1 MVSDVFARIQVH
13 IFATLIC
20 LVMLVETQNHKDSRQ
35 YSFRLFRAQLIA
47 CMLLLVSEAASWSTA
62 GSTKFFWNTVCFS
75 LHAFPG
81 YLFSL
86 YADYQLGAGEEQL
99 RRNPLPRLMPLLLA
113 EVLVVANL
121 FTPLLFSVDSNGV
134 YHRESWFLVD
144 TLLSYSYLGYSFTR
158 IVRNRREM
166 DRMLVRPLIL
176 FHIIPFVGG
185 AIQVCFYGSGF
196 TLPSFALALLVC
208 YVYIQQRQLGTDYL
222 TSACNRLQADKELRQ
237 RMQGS
242 TESPFAVLSLDIN
255 NFKNIN
261 DQFGHAVGDEALIE
275 TVRLLQRTLRRSDT
289 LARYGGD
296 EFLIITDTS
305 DPAGLQQMLDRI
317 HQAFDRFNQQMD
329 RPYQLSLSIGQA
341 IYDPASPSSQE
352 QLLAIADARMYQH
365 KQEKN
370 EKGR

>member
-35 YSFRLFRAQLIA
+35 YPFRLFRAQLIA

-62 GSTKFFWNTVCFS
+62 GSAKFFWNTVCFS

-99 RRNPLPRLMPLLLA
+99 RRNPLLRLVPLLLA

-121 FTPLLFSVDSNGV
+121 FTPLLFSVDSNGF
-134 YHRESWFLVD
+134 YRRESWFLLD
-144 TLLSYSYLGYSFTR
+144 TLLSYSYLGYSFVR
-158 IVRNRREM
+158 VLRNRREM
-166 DRMLVRPLIL
+166 DRQLVRPLIL

-185 AIQVCFYGSGF
+185 VIQVCFYGSGF

-237 RMQGS
+237 RMQS
-242 TESPFAVLSLDIN
+242 SSASPFAVLSLDIN

-261 DQFGHAVGDEALIE
+261 DRFGHAVGDEALIE
-275 TVRLLQRTLRRSDT
+275 TVQLLQRTLRRSDT

-296 EFLIITDTS
+296 EFLIIS
-305 DPAGLQQMLDRI
+305 DIGDSDSLQHMTDRI
-317 HQAFDRFNQQMD
+317 HQAFSLFNQQSS
-329 RPYQLSLSIGQA
+329 RPYQLSLSIGSA
-341 IYDPASPSSQE
+341 LYDPAKPVSQE
-352 QLLAIADARMYQH
+352 RLLALADARMYQQ
-365 KQEKN
+365 KM
-370 EKGR
+370 RPT